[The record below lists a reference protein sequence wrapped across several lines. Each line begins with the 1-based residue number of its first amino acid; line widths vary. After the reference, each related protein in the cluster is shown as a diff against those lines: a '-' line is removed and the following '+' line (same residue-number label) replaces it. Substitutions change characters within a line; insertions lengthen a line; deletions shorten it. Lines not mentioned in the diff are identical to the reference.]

1 MRGVAKTELSGAG
14 CLLTYKIIGLAE
26 IRPKKSCLAE
36 SRCFLTYDW
45 RKFGQAPGPVPT
57 LSHWNATAA
66 LFHSKHKS
74 VHSSLKKLR
83 AKQLQQLRWLASM
96 PLEPSCSPLPS
107 TVARASRPVL
117 YGVTAAV
124 WESSWKV
131 LLSRLPLRHNLAGCR
146 GQQRWP
152 YRRRSFL
159 LSYAPHVGQL
169 SLLPAALNRGV
180 APRVSLA
187 VRSAFSS
194 TICRM
199 RLHRNRAS
207 PPPVPQAM

>member
-1 MRGVAKTELSGAG
+1 M
-14 CLLTYKIIGLAE
+14 AE
-26 IRPKKSCLAE
+26 IRTSPRPCPHTVTLERNSSSFSLQAQVSAFKTAD
-36 SRCFLTYDW
+36 SR
-45 RKFGQAPGPVPT
+45 
-57 LSHWNATAA
+57 
-66 LFHSKHKS
+66 
-74 VHSSLKKLR
+74 KKLR
-83 AKQLQQLRWLASM
+83 AKQPQQLRWLAST
-96 PLEPSCSPLPS
+96 LGPSCSPLPS

-199 RLHRNRAS
+199 RLHRNPCEGLRSHLA
-207 PPPVPQAM
+207 